1 MQPREWLLTMTKEVG
16 THARAPDAGA
26 AQAPA
31 PASGNAS
38 DQLKEVRD
46 LRRRV
51 QIGVYSAVLGLQLI
65 NYFVLGLTT
74 LQISVSVV
82 AGFGITIA
90 AVEGAF
96 VRGLQLRK
104 RSAYPRVLL
113 AELGAVYTVSEAAPL
128 TLAVLHRLLGLRA
141 SFITIGRDAD
151 NVSLGS
157 VRGMSRECAE
167 RFLRSGMPKVREAMR
182 TKQVARLDPSSAL
195 SEGMASLHEDV
206 ALIPM
211 QALHETMG
219 VLAVAGDKGNRD
231 LKDGQLLSGIG
242 TALGL
247 SLEYLR
253 QKETI
258 LHLAYH
264 DALTDLPN
272 RTLFEDRLTVALAQ
286 ARRKRQMAAVMFL
299 DLDRFK
305 VVNDTV
311 GHAMGDLLLKSVA
324 ERLTNLVREGD
335 TVARVGGDEFTL
347 LLPEV
352 ARAEDVVE
360 IAERV
365 LDSLRQPWLLDGHEF
380 RVTASIGVAICPT
393 DGEDAD
399 SMLTNADTAMYRA
412 KDRGRDSYEF
422 WTPAMATSKTS
433 ETDDR
438 SSHALRT
445 APADP

>member
-1 MQPREWLLTMTKEVG
+1 MANKVG
-16 THARAPDAGA
+16 THARVPDAGA

-38 DQLKEVRD
+38 DQLKEIRD

-51 QIGVYSAVLGLQLI
+51 QIGVYSAVLGLQII
-65 NYFVLGLTT
+65 NFFVLGLNT
-74 LQISVSVV
+74 LQISVSAV
-82 AGFGITIA
+82 AGFGISIA

-96 VRGLQLRK
+96 VRGLQARK

-141 SFITIGRDAD
+141 SFITIGHDD
-151 NVSLGS
+151 NVSLAS
-157 VRGMSRECAE
+157 VCGMSRECAE
-167 RFLRSGMPKVREAMR
+167 RFLQSGMPKVWEAVR
-182 TKQVARLDPSSAL
+182 TKQVARLGPSSAL
-195 SEGMASLHEDV
+195 SEGMASPHEDV

-211 QALHETMG
+211 EALHETMG
-219 VLAVAGDKGNRD
+219 VLAVVGDKGNRD

-242 TALGL
+242 SALGL

-258 LHLAYH
+258 LHMAYH

-272 RTLFEDRLTVALAQ
+272 RTLFEDRLNVALAQ
-286 ARRKRQMAAVMFL
+286 ARRKRQMTAVMFL
-299 DLDRFK
+299 DLDKFK

-324 ERLTNLVREGD
+324 QRLTGLVRD
-335 TVARVGGDEFTL
+335 SDSVARMGGDEFTL

-352 ARAEDVVE
+352 ARAEEVVE

-365 LDSLRQPWLLDGHEF
+365 LDGLRQPWLLDGHEF
-380 RVTASIGVAICPT
+380 RITASIGIAMCPT
-393 DGEDAD
+393 DGEDAE
-399 SMLTNADTAMYRA
+399 SVLTNADTAMYRA
-412 KDRGRDSYEF
+412 KDRGRDNYEF
-422 WTPAMATSKTS
+422 STPTMAARKMSNR
-433 ETDDR
+433 DDR

>member
-1 MQPREWLLTMTKEVG
+1 MTKRVG
-16 THARAPDAGA
+16 THARVPDAGA

-38 DQLKEVRD
+38 DHLKEVRD

-65 NYFVLGLTT
+65 NYFVLGFTT
-74 LQISVSVV
+74 LQITVAAA
-82 AGFGITIA
+82 AGFSITIA

-151 NVSLGS
+151 NVSLAS
-157 VRGMSRECAE
+157 VRGMSREHAE
-167 RFLRSGMPKVREAMR
+167 RFLQSTMPEVREAMR
-182 TKQVARLDPSSAL
+182 TKQVARLDPSFAL
-195 SEGMASLHEDV
+195 SEGTASRREDV

-211 QALHETMG
+211 EALHETMG
-219 VLAVAGDKGNRD
+219 VLAVVGDKGNRD

-305 VVNDTV
+305 VVNDTA

-324 ERLTNLVREGD
+324 ARLTNLVREGD

-365 LDSLRQPWLLDGHEF
+365 LQSLRQPWLLDGREF

-412 KDRGRDSYEF
+412 KDRGRDSCEF
-422 WTPAMATSKTS
+422 STPTMAASKMS
-433 ETDDR
+433 KTDDR

-445 APADP
+445 APTDP